1 MSSVGT
7 PCSLSLSLG
16 VSAHIPVTS
25 TARPPSPRVMDPGG
39 AIPPPLVICGSWAP
53 QRASQDQG
61 TDQLIV
67 SQTTARPRPP
77 STLLGLPRL
86 SDRRLMSLAQ

>member
-39 AIPPPLVICGSWAP
+39 AIPPPPVICGSWA

-77 STLLGLPRL
+77 SALLGVPRP
-86 SDRRLMSLAQ
+86 SDRHLMSLAQ

>member
-39 AIPPPLVICGSWAP
+39 AIPPLPVICGSWAP

>member
-7 PCSLSLSLG
+7 PCSLSLSMG

-39 AIPPPLVICGSWAP
+39 AIPPTPVICGSWAP

-77 STLLGLPRL
+77 STLLGVPRP